1 MSCAA
6 NLWDRMVSWSD
17 DTNRIEAFKEHNFEV
32 APASFILVMVT
43 PKFTSDVEHK
53 EAIESIFK

>member
-1 MSCAA
+1 
-6 NLWDRMVSWSD
+6 MVSWSD